1 MRVRSLSY
9 RSTVLIA
16 YTNHALDHM
25 VTSVLDARITEKIVR
40 LGTRSADE
48 RIAQYTLDKLE
59 KLASE
64 AVLNRSM
71 KRQYA
76 KMKKLEE
83 ALTRTMTSILLPLLT
98 WENIEQHLDI
108 HYPDHA
114 ESLRVPPFWIAEFAS
129 QKWAEEEQEGE
140 FQEVHRKGKKNKT
153 IDDTVSHTLYGLWRA
168 GADIHFIQQKPVGAA
183 SKKGKQVAVAQT
195 PAQSLLENPTAFFE
209 SLGFVGMMPPIPNG
223 NRPLEALLRDA
234 RVWQM
239 SLSERVRLADE
250 WEKKIRW
257 LAYTSQHDHYRSL
270 KEEYREACQEHDDM
284 RDEVSI
290 IPSYLLMISHGFT
303 QARRRLLSQTDLIAC
318 TTTGEPSDHA
328 PLSAIECT
336 LK

>member
-83 ALTRTMTSILLPLLT
+83 ALTRTMTSILLPLLLLPPLL
-98 WENIEQHLDI
+98 WSIRVQGRPHL
-108 HYPDHA
+108 
-114 ESLRVPPFWIAEFAS
+114 LFR
-129 QKWAEEEQEGE
+129 
-140 FQEVHRKGKKNKT
+140 
-153 IDDTVSHTLYGLWRA
+153 
-168 GADIHFIQQKPVGAA
+168 
-183 SKKGKQVAVAQT
+183 
-195 PAQSLLENPTAFFE
+195 
-209 SLGFVGMMPPIPNG
+209 M
-223 NRPLEALLRDA
+223 
-234 RVWQM
+234 
-239 SLSERVRLADE
+239 
-250 WEKKIRW
+250 
-257 LAYTSQHDHYRSL
+257 
-270 KEEYREACQEHDDM
+270 
-284 RDEVSI
+284 
-290 IPSYLLMISHGFT
+290 
-303 QARRRLLSQTDLIAC
+303 
-318 TTTGEPSDHA
+318 
-328 PLSAIECT
+328 
-336 LK
+336 